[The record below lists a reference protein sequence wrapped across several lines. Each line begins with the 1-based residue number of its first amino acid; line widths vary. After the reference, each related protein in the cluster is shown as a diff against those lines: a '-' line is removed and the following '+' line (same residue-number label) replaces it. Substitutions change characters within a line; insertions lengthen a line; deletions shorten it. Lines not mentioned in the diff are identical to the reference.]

1 MKSPPDAQVLHPAF
15 GGLSSCAQPCLSPT
29 STPFPIEATGG
40 GPSAMQPNSLSDAHY
55 QTAPSKCSAQ
65 TLHRQTGTC
74 LLKHEFVAYQTGAC
88 LLKHKYDTYQTGT
101 CLLNHKFD
109 AYQTGACL
117 LNHNFEAYQTGACL
131 LNHNFDA
138 YQTGA
143 CLLNYKYKAY
153 QTGTLNVQRTLR
165 ETDLPPERPQN
176 PRRKAKPRAA
186 ICPCTRRLTL
196 LPFLCRAFPHP
207 QQVLPTNKRMGQ
219 QHETE

>member
-1 MKSPPDAQVLHPAF
+1 
-15 GGLSSCAQPCLSPT
+15 
-29 STPFPIEATGG
+29 
-40 GPSAMQPNSLSDAHY
+40 MQPNSLSDAHY

-74 LLKHEFVAYQTGAC
+74 LLKHEFVAYQTGTCLLNYKYDTYQTGAC
-88 LLKHKYDTYQTGT
+88 LLRNEFEAYQTGT
-101 CLLNHKFD
+101 CLLNHK
-109 AYQTGACL
+109 
-117 LNHNFEAYQTGACL
+117 
-131 LNHNFDA
+131 FDA

-165 ETDLPPERPQN
+165 KTDWPPERPQN

-186 ICPCTRRLTL
+186 IYPRTRRLTL
-196 LPFLCRAFPHP
+196 LPFLCRAFPRP
-207 QQVLPTNKRMGQ
+207 QQVLPTNKRMGR

>member
-1 MKSPPDAQVLHPAF
+1 MRFLYYKRKKRMRLFS
-15 GGLSSCAQPCLSPT
+15 GSKG
-29 STPFPIEATGG
+29 TPFPIETTGG

-65 TLHRQTGTC
+65 TLHRQTGAC
-74 LLKHEFVAYQTGAC
+74 LLRHEFVAYQTGS
-88 LLKHKYDTYQTGT
+88 
-101 CLLNHKFD
+101 
-109 AYQTGACL
+109 CL

-131 LNHNFDA
+131 LNYKYEA

-143 CLLNYKYKAY
+143 LN
-153 QTGTLNVQRTLR
+153 TQRTLR
-165 ETDLPPERPQN
+165 EIDYPPGRPQN
-176 PRRKAKPRAA
+176 LRRKAKPRAA
-186 ICPCTRRLTL
+186 ICPRTRRLTL